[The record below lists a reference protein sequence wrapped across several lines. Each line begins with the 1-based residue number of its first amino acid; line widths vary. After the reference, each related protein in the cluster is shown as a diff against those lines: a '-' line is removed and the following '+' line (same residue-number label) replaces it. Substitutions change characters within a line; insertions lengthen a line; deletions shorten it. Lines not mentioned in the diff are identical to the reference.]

1 MKFHNRWIDPRIT
14 QVRPEAAQAYL
25 LSHGWKLLGP
35 AVNSVMLLF
44 EAPGEDEDAPTILLP
59 LQTDEGALL
68 QRMIDLVADLSR
80 FEDRWAVDV
89 LNDILRQPCGP
100 RPSNGPGAALPAEQP
115 APK

>member
-1 MKFHNRWIDPRIT
+1 MVKFHNRWIDPRIT

-25 LSHGWKLLGP
+25 LSHGWKLFGP
-35 AVNSVMLLF
+35 AVNPLMLIF
-44 EAPGEDEDAPTILLP
+44 DAPGEGDDLPSVLLP
-59 LQTDEGALL
+59 LKMDEGSLL

-89 LNDILRQPCGP
+89 LSDILRQPSESVP
-100 RPSNGPGAALPAEQP
+100 ANRPGVPLSIEP